1 MKTITPQK
9 GLNIFF
15 SLFLSF
21 SSIFCLNGQTSDQTL
36 FLDANGNASL
46 DLTELTSCLE
56 NSSTNCIPS
65 RAQGDGHAL
74 WLKNNI
80 FPGSSTDFLFEE
92 GADFQHN
99 QDGTGTIT
107 GILYNTNNPT
117 DKWRVEFFMSEGR
130 TWEEWSALG
139 RSYKDEKNLA
149 GDNYK
154 DWLYFIED
162 PSQVSQ
168 LIGMEDNAGKTLEI
182 THMPADYKYG
192 FQLGVGAN
200 SKNADYGFAGWFF
213 YSWDGVNYHQ
223 GDFNLDLSG
232 CNTTTPDVTITASQE
247 TFSCND
253 LGEKALQLFLLMGKT
268 PVQRLL
274 L

>member
-1 MKTITPQK
+1 
-9 GLNIFF
+9 LV
-15 SLFLSF
+15 
-21 SSIFCLNGQTSDQTL
+21 
-36 FLDANGNASL
+36 
-46 DLTELTSCLE
+46 
-56 NSSTNCIPS
+56 
-65 RAQGDGHAL
+65 
-74 WLKNNI
+74 KNNI

-149 GDNYK
+149 G
-154 DWLYFIED
+154 ED

-253 LGEKALQLFLLMGKT
+253 LGEKSVTITSSDGENTCTETIIVSVEDNIAPVVVTKDITRTIGASGKVT
-268 PVQRLL
+268 IQPEDVLNFNCSTTGIYFR
-274 L
+274 